1 MAGRGPAEAEART
14 TSPKKR
20 RRADVRREGEK
31 LEGAGKSWAEG
42 GGMLAAAG
50 RPAGRCRERERC
62 MVAATWVVDA

>member
-14 TSPKKR
+14 TLPKKR

-50 RPAGRCRERERC
+50 RPAVIESERS
-62 MVAATWVVDA
+62 MVAATRVVGA